1 MEPFA
6 KHLLVYSVDSIRKR
20 APYFMLDGGLNMI
33 ICKACVLAFIS
44 WYNSLSIEILN
55 DKTNITSFDIIIFV
69 IRGTMYFN
77 ALLSYVL

>member
-1 MEPFA
+1 MEPLA
-6 KHLLVYSVDSIRKR
+6 KDLLVYSVNSIRKR

-33 ICKACVLAFIS
+33 ICKPCVLAFIS

>member
-1 MEPFA
+1 MEPLA
-6 KHLLVYSVDSIRKR
+6 KDLLVYSVNSIRKR

-33 ICKACVLAFIS
+33 ICKPCVLAFIS

-55 DKTNITSFDIIIFV
+55 DKTDITSFDIIIFV
-69 IRGTMYFN
+69 ISGTMYFN

>member
-1 MEPFA
+1 MEPLA
-6 KHLLVYSVDSIRKR
+6 KDLLVYSVNSIRKR

-33 ICKACVLAFIS
+33 ICKPCVLAFIS

-55 DKTNITSFDIIIFV
+55 DKTDITSFDIIIFF
-69 IRGTMYFN
+69 ISGTMYFN

>member
-6 KHLLVYSVDSIRKR
+6 KDLLVYSVNSIRKR

-33 ICKACVLAFIS
+33 ICKPCVLAFIS

-55 DKTNITSFDIIIFV
+55 DKTDITSFDIIIFF
-69 IRGTMYFN
+69 ISGTMYFN
-77 ALLSYVL
+77 ALLSYVP

>member
-1 MEPFA
+1 MEPLA
-6 KHLLVYSVDSIRKR
+6 KDLLVYSVNSIRKR

-33 ICKACVLAFIS
+33 ICKPCVLTFIS

-55 DKTNITSFDIIIFV
+55 DKTDITSFDIIIFF
-69 IRGTMYFN
+69 ISGTMYFN

>member
-6 KHLLVYSVDSIRKR
+6 KDLLVYSVNSIRKR
-20 APYFMLDGGLNMI
+20 APYFILDGGLNMI
-33 ICKACVLAFIS
+33 ICKPCVLAFIS

-55 DKTNITSFDIIIFV
+55 DKTDITSFDIIIFF
-69 IRGTMYFN
+69 ISGTMYFN

>member
-20 APYFMLDGGLNMI
+20 APYFMLDGSLNMI
-33 ICKACVLAFIS
+33 FCKACVLAFIS

>member
-6 KHLLVYSVDSIRKR
+6 KDLLVYSVNSIRKR

-33 ICKACVLAFIS
+33 ICKPCVLAFIS

-55 DKTNITSFDIIIFV
+55 DKTDITSFDIIIFF
-69 IRGTMYFN
+69 ISGTMYFN